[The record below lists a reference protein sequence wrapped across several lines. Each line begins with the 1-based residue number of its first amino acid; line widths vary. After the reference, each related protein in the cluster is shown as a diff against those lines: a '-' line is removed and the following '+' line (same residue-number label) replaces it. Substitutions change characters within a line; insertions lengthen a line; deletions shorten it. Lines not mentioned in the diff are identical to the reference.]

1 MQNRSP
7 SVRLAFL
14 AAMTALAVLIGYVE
28 SLIPLNFGIPGIKI
42 GLCNIVI
49 LTVLVLF
56 SGKEAML
63 VSAARIL
70 VIGFLFGNLF
80 SILYSLAG
88 AILSIL
94 VMSFLLRSGR
104 FGFLGISAAGGCM
117 HNIGQLLI
125 AKAVLPS
132 LPLLWYTPV
141 LMLAGIATGAVV
153 AAVVYEIMRRIGRAV
168 SVRVRSE

>member
-1 MQNRSP
+1 MRNESP
-7 SVRLAFL
+7 SRRLAYL
-14 AAMTALAVLIGYVE
+14 AALTALAILIGYVE

-49 LTVLVLF
+49 LIVLVLF
-56 SGKEAML
+56 SGKEALL

-80 SILYSLAG
+80 SIVYSLAG
-88 AILSIL
+88 AVLSIL
-94 VMSFLLRSGR
+94 VMSCLLRTGK

-117 HNIGQLLI
+117 HNIGQLLV
-125 AKAVLPS
+125 AKAILPS

-141 LMLAGIATGAVV
+141 LMSAGIVTGAVV
-153 AAVVYEIMRRIGRAV
+153 AAVVYEIMRRIGRTAP
-168 SVRVRSE
+168 VRER